1 MTCPQ
6 RYGLR
11 KNMYVEP
18 LDGPMRIAV
27 TGAAG
32 MIGTALV
39 NNALGE
45 GHEVIA
51 IVRPGSKTKFLV
63 SEKLKV
69 VECDVSRYSGIMKR
83 ERCKVFFHLAWEK
96 SYTYERDDV
105 RAQMKNVEHT
115 IDAVELAHSWKASVF
130 VGAGSQAEYGKK
142 DEKLCSSTRTDPTS
156 GYSIAKYSA
165 GKFSRI
171 RCEQL
176 GIRHCW
182 ARILSVYGEG
192 DAPYT
197 LIPYL
202 IDTLMKG
209 DVPELTRCEQIW
221 DYIYSHDAARALFMI
236 GLHGKDGKTYC
247 IGSGDNRPLKDY
259 VCDVRDAIDPT
270 LELRFGV
277 KDYYP
282 HQPMMLCADI
292 SELTKDTGF
301 VPKYSF
307 KEGIART
314 VKYTKDQKSIQ
325 RKD

>member
-1 MTCPQ
+1 
-6 RYGLR
+6 
-11 KNMYVEP
+11 MYVEP
-18 LDGPMRIAV
+18 LDGPMRVAV

-39 NNALGE
+39 NTVLEE

-51 IVRPGSKTKFLV
+51 IVRPGSKREFPV
-63 SEKLKV
+63 SERLKV
-69 VECDVSRYSGIMKR
+69 VECDISSYSGMMNTEI
-83 ERCKVFFHLAWEK
+83 CDIFFHLAWEK

-105 RAQMKNVEHT
+105 RAQMKNVEYT
-115 IDAVELAHSWKASVF
+115 LDAADLAHSWKASVF

-142 DEKLCSSTRTDPTS
+142 DEKLCGSTPTDPTS
-156 GYSIAKYSA
+156 GYSIAKYAA
-165 GKFSRI
+165 GRLSRI

-176 GIRHCW
+176 GMRHCW
-182 ARILSVYGEG
+182 TRILSVYGEG
-192 DAPYT
+192 DASYT
-197 LIPYL
+197 LISYL
-202 IDTLMKG
+202 IETLMKG

-221 DYIYSHDAARALFMI
+221 DYIYSYDAARALFMT

-247 IGSGDNRPLKDY
+247 IGSGDNRSLKDY
-259 VCDVRDAIDPT
+259 VCDVRDIINPA
-270 LELRFGV
+270 LELKFGA

-292 SELTKDTGF
+292 SELTEDTGF

-307 KEGIART
+307 REGITRT
-314 VKYTKDQKSIQ
+314 VKYVKDQKSIS